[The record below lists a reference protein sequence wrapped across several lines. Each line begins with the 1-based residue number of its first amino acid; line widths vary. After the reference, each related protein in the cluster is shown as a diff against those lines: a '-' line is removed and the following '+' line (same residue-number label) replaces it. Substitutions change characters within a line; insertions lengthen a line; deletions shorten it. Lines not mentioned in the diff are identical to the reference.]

1 MWGFLTFTA
10 SYGGLLKWNGI
21 ILFLNIFKRMT
32 PSAVLREQFKY

>member
-10 SYGGLLKWNGI
+10 SYRGLLKWND